1 MAETERRLRNTE
13 EESAFL
19 TVCDSAVQS
28 WGGGGGGRERES
40 WKKAQKHSFLVCFS
54 AVLGIRR
61 RGCDDDRRGRA
72 ELTGQLVPAST
83 PTPYPRSMCTPR
95 T

>member
-1 MAETERRLRNTE
+1 MEKSSEA
-13 EESAFL
+13 
-19 TVCDSAVQS
+19 
-28 WGGGGGGRERES
+28 
-40 WKKAQKHSFLVCFS
+40 LVSGCVFP